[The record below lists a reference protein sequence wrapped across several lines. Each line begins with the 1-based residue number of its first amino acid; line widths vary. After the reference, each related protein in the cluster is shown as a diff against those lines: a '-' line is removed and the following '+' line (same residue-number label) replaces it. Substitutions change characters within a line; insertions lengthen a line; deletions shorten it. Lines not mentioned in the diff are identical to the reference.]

1 MASFVFKNFL
11 HSSGHRTDQ
20 FLATY
25 CNFVIILPDQN
36 NGFNQFVD
44 SCTVFR
50 SQLFLIIPDKF
61 SMEFKSGEFPGHSKT
76 FIPFSCNIF
85 CTFTQNT
92 NS

>member
-25 CNFVIILPDQN
+25 YNFVIMLPDRN
-36 NGFNQFVD
+36 NALNQFVD

-50 SQLFLIIPDKF
+50 PQLFLIIPHKF
-61 SMEFKSGEFPGHSKT
+61 SMGFKSGKFPGHSKT
-76 FIPFSCNIF
+76 FIPFSCYTF
-85 CTFTQNT
+85 CTFLAE
-92 NS
+92 